1 MCLPPRRP
9 GQASSPLLELIRCNI
24 ASRHLD
30 AVTRASVSPRLQ
42 KLTETL
48 FLSQLM
54 SSDSNAHSIE
64 ALLILSLW
72 SPLSNAGYSVKRDG
86 RALASSAVSA
96 AMDLRL
102 SEASTLRSQAL
113 RVGQVQPPPNLADLT
128 DKTRLV
134 SLSVLSSTNANI
146 VAPVVADI

>member
-1 MCLPPRRP
+1 M
-9 GQASSPLLELIRCNI
+9 
-24 ASRHLD
+24 
-30 AVTRASVSPRLQ
+30 TRASVSPRLQ

-54 SSDSNAHSIE
+54 SSDSNVHSIE

-113 RVGQVQPPPNLADLT
+113 RVSQVQPPPNLADLT

-134 SLSVLSSTNANI
+134 SLSVLSSTITN
-146 VAPVVADI
+146 VVAQWLLISNTESM